1 MTSASQNRQ
10 HDQKVI
16 PFSRNGKWE
25 MMGATMFFRKR
36 SITLIHLICPIL
48 ISRDIYHI
56 ARYSIDYSSFE
67 HIFKAYLISSHLRN
81 TLLRPNKQP
90 ETRLAS
96 LPQDTNEDR
105 TWFFRSPRNIST
117 SLPPQPEHR
126 FKFLIPKPEH
136 Q

>member
-1 MTSASQNRQ
+1 MTVMMSASQNRQ
-10 HDQKVI
+10 HDQKESFLF
-16 PFSRNGKWE
+16 PEMGKQWKNGKWE
-25 MMGATMFFRKR
+25 RRKR

-105 TWFFRSPRNIST
+105 TWFAF
-117 SLPPQPEHR
+117 SLSQKH
-126 FKFLIPKPEH
+126 FDKPTATART
-136 Q
+136 QI